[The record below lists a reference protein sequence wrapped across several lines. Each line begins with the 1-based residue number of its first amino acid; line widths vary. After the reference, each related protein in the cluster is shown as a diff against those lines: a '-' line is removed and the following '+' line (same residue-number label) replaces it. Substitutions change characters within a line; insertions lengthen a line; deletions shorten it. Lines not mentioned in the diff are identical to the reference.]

1 MYWRGLSPLLF
12 IWPWEADGITM
23 PILQM
28 RKLRPRERI
37 SDWAMVTQQTVELE
51 FKPRLLGAV
60 SHSLSTMPCCL
71 HLQLKKINPPW
82 KKEILSFWHSG
93 IWRIK
98 LWMFIVY
105 FWAQTTQLAA
115 YYSKLSAKI
124 YFLKNHGPL
133 LFRNRNKHPWFSSI
147 RFVAVYWHRLR
158 HPFPG
163 NLSNSISEM
172 NSLGWTSVLQSPFST
187 KILWFWA
194 DDGAVTSS

>member
-1 MYWRGLSPLLF
+1 MARSWS
-12 IWPWEADGITM
+12 
-23 PILQM
+23 
-28 RKLRPRERI
+28 I
-37 SDWAMVTQQTVELE
+37 SDWAMVTQLANSGAGIQTQVTRCRVSLTVHYA
-51 FKPRLLGAV
+51 LL
-60 SHSLSTMPCCL
+60 SPSPTE
-71 HLQLKKINPPW
+71 KKKNPTW
-82 KKEILSFWHSG
+82 KKEILLFWHSG

-163 NLSNSISEM
+163 DLSNSISEM
-172 NSLGWTSVLQSPFST
+172 KSLGWTSVLQSPFST
-187 KILWFWA
+187 KILRFWA
-194 DDGAVTSS
+194 DDCAVTSS